1 MRKVE
6 RFHMTRRELL
16 RAIGAL
22 GLAALGACL
31 PEGRLK
37 RPLEMT
43 PRDIGD
49 GWEIATP
56 ESVGLDSRRVRAAY
70 ERVFSEDEFINAL
83 SFLVVCRGKL
93 VAEGYVQRASDVTR
107 KEHVQSVTK
116 SLTSM
121 AFGILHGEG
130 HFPNLDASIA
140 EFLPVADPR
149 KQAITLRHLLTMRS
163 GIDVDNHRFATEL
176 LMPERR
182 KMTEWLLSQPLRH
195 VPGDSFDYR
204 DCDPQLIGSI
214 AIAKTG
220 RSLESV
226 LRRQVFEPL
235 GIEDVHWQHN
245 ADGEPLTAHGVW
257 LRARDLAKLGELLHR
272 RGNHQGRQLIR
283 AEWLDE
289 ACREQSDV
297 GTDPAT
303 RGFAY
308 GFYFWIVPELRG
320 YAAWGHGGNFVLV
333 VPDAELVLVLTSM
346 PDAGAEIASELG
358 DVVALAKMMMG

>member
-1 MRKVE
+1 
-6 RFHMTRRELL
+6 MTRRELL
-16 RAIGAL
+16 LAMGAL
-22 GLAALGACL
+22 GLGACI
-31 PEGRLK
+31 PQRRLK

-56 ESVGLDSRRVRAAY
+56 ESAGLDSRLVRAAY

-83 SFLVVCRGKL
+83 SFLIVCRGKL

-130 HFPNLDASIA
+130 HFPNLDASIG
-140 EFLPVADPR
+140 EFLPVTDPR

-163 GIDVDNHRFATEL
+163 GIDVDNRRFATEL

-182 KMTEWLLSQPLRH
+182 RMTEWLLSQPLRH
-195 VPGDSFDYR
+195 SPGDTFDYR

-214 AIAKTG
+214 ALAKTG
-220 RSLESV
+220 RSIESV
-226 LRRQVFEPL
+226 LRHHVLEPL
-235 GIEDVHWQHN
+235 GIQDVLWQHN

-257 LRARDLAKLGELLHR
+257 LRPRDLAKIGELLHR
-272 RGNHQGRQLIR
+272 RGSHGGRQLVP

-289 ACREQSDV
+289 ACRKQSDV
-297 GTDPAT
+297 GEDPT
-303 RGFAY
+303 VRDFAY

-320 YAAWGHGGNFVLV
+320 YATWGHGGNFMLV
-333 VPDAELVLVLTSM
+333 VPEAELVLVLTSM
-346 PDAGAEIASELG
+346 PDAGSDIASELG
-358 DVVALAKMMMG
+358 DVVALAKMMVR